1 MYLERAIFVNRA
13 PFDKLDINFLENEI
27 AVISAVNG
35 RGKTTLLSHL
45 ADAFYEMARP
55 YFQNE
60 FEGKENKFYR
70 VSSVLHNRDFAQPSF
85 VYFRFRTSDGALDYV
100 DVRNSCTDVQY
111 NDAIPLPDRIPFH
124 ELQAS
129 LNDIGYIKKLSSS
142 FDKKRA
148 EKTFSE
154 NLLTYFPSYRF
165 ELPGYLNDPY
175 KVSLDFKKQ
184 SGFAGYLK
192 NPIEVVTG
200 LPQLANWIMDVILD
214 LRLPS
219 THGNSAPLFEN
230 LSSILSAAL
239 HTKNFGRVGFG
250 VGSRGLGGT
259 RIQIMEQVANGQ
271 AVYPT
276 IFNLSSGE
284 SSLFCLFGELLR
296 QADNNKNNVLLNEVT
311 GIVLID
317 EVDKHLHIKLQKEV
331 LPILFNM
338 FPKVQFIVSSHS
350 PFLSMGLAA
359 DAADRSRIID
369 LDTLGISRDPT
380 SNDLYVEVYNMMLGE
395 SGKFKTMFQ
404 ALEQKIRENSIPL
417 VITEGK
423 TDVQHIRRAISKLN
437 IKDCEFE
444 FYEIGDN
451 WGDSKLKSLLEQL
464 SKVMQQRR
472 IIGIFDRDVSSVVS
486 DIEKD
491 GRTIRNYGNNVF
503 AFCIPVPQGREI
515 GCPLS
520 LEFYYSDQELKK
532 EKDGRCLYFDNEVA
546 VVLPAS
552 NKRDKTIIKHEIPR
566 ADEENTKKVFD
577 EDIGGTGWIHSK
589 ARFAELVETDEAFI
603 QDFDFSNFN
612 LIFERIREILRS

>member
-55 YFQNE
+55 NFQNE

-85 VYFRFRTSDGALDYV
+85 VYFRFGTSDGVLGYV
-100 DVRNSCTDVQY
+100 DIRNSCTDVQY
-111 NDAIPLPDRIPFH
+111 NDAIPLPDKIPFH

-129 LNDIGYIKKLSSS
+129 LNDIGYIKKLSSN

-148 EKTFSE
+148 EKTFAE

-200 LPQLANWIMDVILD
+200 LPQLANWIMDVVLD
-214 LRLPS
+214 LRLSS
-219 THGNSAPLFEN
+219 THGNSALLFEN

-239 HTKNFGRVGFG
+239 HTKNFGKVGFG

-259 RIQIMEQVANGQ
+259 RIQIMEQGANGQ

-296 QADNNKNNVLLNEVT
+296 QADNNKNNILLNEVT

-359 DAADRSRIID
+359 EAPDRSRIID
-369 LDTLGISRDPT
+369 LDTLGISRDPA

-423 TDVQHIRRAISKLN
+423 TDVQHIRQAKSKLSIN
-437 IKDCEFE
+437 DCEFE

-451 WGDSKLKSLLEQL
+451 WGDSKLKPLLEQL

-472 IIGIFDRDVSSVVS
+472 IIGIFDRDVPSVVS

-503 AFCIPVPQGREI
+503 AFCIPVPEGREI

-520 LEFYYSDQELKK
+520 LEFYYSDRELKK

-552 NKRDKTIIKHEIPR
+552 NRRDKTILKLEIPR
-566 ADEENTKKVFD
+566 MEEENTKKVFD

-612 LIFERIREILRS
+612 LVFEKIREILRT